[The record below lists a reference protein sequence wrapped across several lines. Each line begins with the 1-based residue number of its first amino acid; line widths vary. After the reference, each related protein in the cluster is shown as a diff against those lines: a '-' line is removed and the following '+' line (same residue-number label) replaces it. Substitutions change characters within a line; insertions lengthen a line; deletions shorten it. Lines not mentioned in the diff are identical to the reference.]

1 VRALTRLLVVG
12 VGLVALMSEG
22 RAQSAD
28 FSGKTLTII
37 SSFAPGGGYDIYA
50 RLFAKHVAKHLPGRP
65 TVVVRNMPGAGG
77 LVGTNY
83 LFNVAPKDGLTLG
96 VPPQTVVIAQTI
108 GSPTIRFDAQR
119 FNWIGRVNSNVE
131 VQHTWRTS
139 EVKTIA
145 DAKVRSVDVAGTG
158 PDSSSVVFPRLL
170 NDVLGTKFKVVSGY
184 TGVSMAAL
192 AMERGEV
199 HGMVRPWAIIKTVR
213 PEWLH
218 ENKINLLVQYA
229 GERHHEL
236 KNVPAVVDLA
246 ENDSQR
252 QIFALYASGS
262 DIGRSIVAPPDVPAD
277 MLNAL
282 RTAFDRTVKDQAFL
296 DDAHASGLELDPLNG
311 NELQAVVRRAG
322 SVSQVTI
329 EAARKYSK
337 TGQ

>member
-1 VRALTRLLVVG
+1 MTLSTMLWAGACLLALVC
-12 VGLVALMSEG
+12 EG
-22 RAQSAD
+22 RAQTHD
-28 FSGKTLTII
+28 LSGKALTIV

-65 TVVVRNMPGAGG
+65 TVVVKNMPGAGG

-108 GSPTIRFDAQR
+108 GSPTVRFDAR
-119 FNWIGRVNSNVE
+119 KFNWIGRLNSNVE
-131 VQHTWRTS
+131 VQQTWHTS
-139 EVKTIA
+139 GVKTIA
-145 DAKVRSVDVAGTG
+145 DAKVNAVDVAGTG

-170 NDVLGTKFKVVSGY
+170 NHILGTKFKVVSGY

-236 KNVPAVVDLA
+236 KSVPAVVDLA
-246 ENDSQR
+246 ESDSQR

-262 DIGRSIVAPPDVPAD
+262 DIGRSIIAPPDIPAA
-277 MLNAL
+277 MLKAL
-282 RTAFDRTVKDQAFL
+282 RIAFDETVKDKAFL
-296 DDAHASGLELDPLNG
+296 EDAHASRLDLAPLSGGELE
-311 NELQAVVRRAG
+311 AVVRRTGTVPQAT
-322 SVSQVTI
+322 V
-329 EAARKYSK
+329 EAIRAYSK
-337 TGQ
+337 NGP